1 VTLVRGLRKWD
12 LVALVI
18 NSVVGAGI
26 FGLPSQVYA
35 LAGTFSLAS
44 YAVAALA
51 VGLVVLCFA
60 EVGSRFGATGGPYL
74 YTRVAFGPLIG
85 FQVGWLMWIARLTGF
100 ASLTNLFVTYLA
112 VFVPG
117 ASTGVARTLIIVLI
131 VAILSIINIVGVRA
145 SATMTNVLTV
155 GKLIPL
161 FLLVAVGLLFVDPQ
175 RYSLAAAPVYGSFS
189 KATLLL
195 VFAYMGFEG
204 AVIPSGE
211 MRDPQRHLPFSLVA
225 GMAFVAALY
234 IGVQAVCI
242 GTVPEL
248 ARSERPLSDA
258 ASQIVGPVGAVLMAV
273 AALVSIGGI
282 LNAIVFATSRIPF
295 AMAEN
300 GELPRL
306 LSQTHARFRTPAA
319 AIIVTAV
326 AGGVIAEF
334 STFISALTI
343 STIVRLVAYIA
354 TCVALPALRRRSDV
368 PAAAFRTPAGWLV
381 STGAVALGVWLLSNT
396 AWAELRPGAIA
407 LMLGLAIYL
416 AGPSRSTVMTRPPS
430 QSQVTTRL
438 TRRQL

>member
-1 VTLVRGLRKWD
+1 
-12 LVALVI
+12 VALVI

-35 LAGTFSLAS
+35 LAGTYSLAA

-51 VGLVVLCFA
+51 IGLIVLCFA

-100 ASLTNLFVTYLA
+100 ASLINLFVTYLA
-112 VFVPG
+112 VFVPAASLG
-117 ASTGVARTLIIVLI
+117 APRALIIAAI
-131 VAILSIINIVGVRA
+131 VAILSMINIVGVRA
-145 SATMTNVLTV
+145 SATVTNVLTA

-161 FLLVAVGLLFVDPQ
+161 FLLAAIGLLFVDSQ
-175 RYSLAAAPVYGSFS
+175 RYAAAAAPAYGAFS

-211 MRDPQRHLPFSLVA
+211 MRDPQRHLPFSLVV
-225 GMAFVAALY
+225 GMALVAALY

-258 ASQIVGPVGAVLMAV
+258 ALQIVGPRAAVLMAA

-282 LNAIVFATSRIPF
+282 LNAIVFATPRILF
-295 AMAEN
+295 AMADN
-300 GELPRL
+300 GELPRV

-319 AIIVTAV
+319 AIILTAAS
-326 AGGVIAEF
+326 AGIVAEF

-343 STIVRLVAYIA
+343 STIVRLVAYMA
-354 TCVALPALRRRSDV
+354 TCVALPVLRRRINV

-381 STGAVALGVWLLSNT
+381 SAGAIALGIWLLSNT
-396 AWAELRPGAIA
+396 GWAELRVGVVAV
-407 LMLGLAIYL
+407 LVGMVLYL
-416 AGPSRSTVMTRPPS
+416 ACARRTRALEAAVLSSRPS
-430 QSQVTTRL
+430 
-438 TRRQL
+438 

>member
-1 VTLVRGLRKWD
+1 MTLVRGLRKWD

-35 LAGTFSLAS
+35 LAGTYSLAA

-51 VGLVVLCFA
+51 IGLIVLCFA

-100 ASLTNLFVTYLA
+100 ASLINLFVAYLA
-112 VFVPG
+112 LFVPAVG
-117 ASTGVARTLIIVLI
+117 AGAPRAMIIALT
-131 VAILSIINIVGVRA
+131 VAILSIVNIRGVRT
-145 SATMTNVLTV
+145 SATVTNVFTA

-161 FLLVAVGLLFVDPQ
+161 FLLAAVGLLFIDSRQ
-175 RYSLAAAPVYGSFS
+175 YSFAAAPAYGSFS

-211 MRDPQRHLPFSLVA
+211 MRDPQQHLPFSLVV
-225 GMAFVAALY
+225 GMALVAVLY
-234 IGVQAVCI
+234 VGVQAVCI
-242 GTVPEL
+242 GTLPEL

-258 ASQIVGPVGAVLMAV
+258 TLQIVGPTGAVLMAG

-282 LNAIVFATSRIPF
+282 LNAIVFATPRILF
-295 AMAEN
+295 AMADN
-300 GELPRL
+300 GDLPRV
-306 LSQTHARFRTPAA
+306 LSRTHARFRTPAA
-319 AIIVTAV
+319 AIVVTAV
-326 AGGVIAEF
+326 AAGLVAEF

-368 PAAAFRTPAGWLV
+368 PPAAFRTPAGWLV
-381 STGAVALGVWLLSNT
+381 SAGAIALGVWLLSNT
-396 AWAELRPGAIA
+396 AWPELRLGAIA
-407 LMLGLAIYL
+407 VIVGVAIYL
-416 AGPSRSTVMTRPPS
+416 AP
-430 QSQVTTRL
+430 RL
-438 TRRQL
+438 TSALPTRESGHHRTPTR